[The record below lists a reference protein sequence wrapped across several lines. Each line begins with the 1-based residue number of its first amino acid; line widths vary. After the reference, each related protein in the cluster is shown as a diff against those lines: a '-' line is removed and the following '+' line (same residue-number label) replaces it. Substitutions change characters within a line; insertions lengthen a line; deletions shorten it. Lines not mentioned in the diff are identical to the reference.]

1 MADRL
6 WFLIPELILLSG
18 AIVCAIGGLSNVA
31 AIRRR
36 VGFIACA
43 FLAAACIS
51 IPCIYTPESVS
62 SADVLL
68 P

>member
-6 WFLIPELILLSG
+6 WFLIPEFILLAG
-18 AIVCAIGGLSNVA
+18 AVVCVISGLSSTA

-43 FLAAACIS
+43 FLAAAAIA
-51 IPCIYTPESVS
+51 IPCVYAP
-62 SADVLL
+62 
-68 P
+68 